1 MTLRRAPIVVLLGL
15 VGVGMSAASCSNGTT
30 PVCDDAGSCLI
41 VQPSDDSGVVADA
54 SADTATVA
62 DADAGPV
69 IDAEAG
75 AADGNDGSTE

>member
-1 MTLRRAPIVVLLGL
+1 MTLRRAPLVVLLGL
-15 VGVGMSAASCSNGTT
+15 VGVGISAAGCSNGTT

-54 SADTATVA
+54 T

-69 IDAEAG
+69 VDAEAG
-75 AADGNDGSTE
+75 AADGSDGSTE